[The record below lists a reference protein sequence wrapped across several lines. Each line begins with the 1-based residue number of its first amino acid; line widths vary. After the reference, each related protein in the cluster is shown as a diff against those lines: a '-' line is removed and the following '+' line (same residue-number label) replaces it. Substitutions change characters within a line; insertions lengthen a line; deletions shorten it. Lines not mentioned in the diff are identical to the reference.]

1 MRRIIVGAL
10 FASILLGGFAQAR
23 PNLFDPVEE
32 IGTLT
37 FVDGIFSVNGMEL
50 ELGSRMSFGICA
62 VSESLWQDIEIIHLI
77 VTIRC
82 MLFLSMG
89 SIIPIQRYMVLIHN
103 SRKNLQKNNIPFI
116 LKVQKLD
123 IKNKIGSLL
132 GG

>member
-50 ELGSRMSFGICA
+50 ELGSL
-62 VSESLWQDIEIIHLI
+62 E
-77 VTIRC
+77 
-82 MLFLSMG
+82 
-89 SIIPIQRYMVLIHN
+89 
-103 SRKNLQKNNIPFI
+103 
-116 LKVQKLD
+116 
-123 IKNKIGSLL
+123 
-132 GG
+132 

>member
-50 ELGSRMSFGICA
+50 ELGSLRVVAEDYNGDGTYNAIWN
-62 VSESLWQDIEIIHLI
+62 ELWNMRGQR
-77 VTIRC
+77 VTVAGYRDHSPNSYDKMYVI
-82 MLFLSMG
+82 FINGKYYPNSKVYG
-89 SIIPIQRYMVLIHN
+89 SN
-103 SRKNLQKNNIPFI
+103 SQ
-116 LKVQKLD
+116 
-123 IKNKIGSLL
+123 
-132 GG
+132 